1 LSPLTVST
9 KLAQIAKQSEHEGVL
24 MGSNSHV
31 ALGTRY
37 PQGLWSG
44 LSGPSL
50 TNRMSQLLTY
60 GSVGGVG
67 RKPGPYPA
75 GNAPV
80 GRLGFKSNPVAPAW
94 LRFTLGV
101 NRYDYSAATQLV
113 LATFLAA

>member
-75 GNAPV
+75 VNAPV
-80 GRLGFKSNPVAPAW
+80 ALSFQVGHRWRRVTEQQ
-94 LRFTLGV
+94 R
-101 NRYDYSAATQLV
+101 
-113 LATFLAA
+113 

>member
-75 GNAPV
+75 A
-80 GRLGFKSNPVAPAW
+80 KPA
-94 LRFTLGV
+94 RATLFQFQPLDRGLAEPQRSPGV
-101 NRYDYSAATQLV
+101 RARHSA
-113 LATFLAA
+113 FGMREWCP

>member
-75 GNAPV
+75 VNAPV
-80 GRLGFKSNPVAPAW
+80 ALWFHAGRLWRRVTEQ
-94 LRFTLGV
+94 R
-101 NRYDYSAATQLV
+101 RSAMQCIEIT
-113 LATFLAA
+113 

>member
-75 GNAPV
+75 LERRDYASVPIPAHWRGV
-80 GRLGFKSNPVAPAW
+80 GEPQRWSKTHS
-94 LRFTLGV
+94 
-101 NRYDYSAATQLV
+101 
-113 LATFLAA
+113 